1 MWTQEPTVKQKV
13 SQGSA
18 VLASDH
24 MEDAQSL
31 DFEGGSRASAVG
43 VKGGSRAN
51 ALTQVVLLSWAGFS
65 TASPT
70 GAQQKRLRDLPAVS
84 EFHEKLRRVLLRGP
98 GPPPPSRQRVRH
110 APGAQVHRQ
119 LRRLLLGRPT
129 LQRTELWN
137 EPLPGLPRLLGVRR
151 APREPCMCM
160 QTTDIAIF
168 FPPCNFSLL
177 KPVP

>member
-1 MWTQEPTVKQKV
+1 MTACGLR
-13 SQGSA
+13 SQLWNRKSIRE
-18 VLASDH
+18 V
-24 MEDAQSL
+24 QSWHL
-31 DFEGGSRASAVG
+31 TTWRTLRALTLREGQGRQLW
-43 VKGGSRAN
+43 GSRAN

-98 GPPPPSRQRVRH
+98 GPPPPSRQRVHH

-168 FPPCNFSLL
+168 SPPANLIC
-177 KPVP
+177 